1 MISIIQKMDYSED
14 VIKNFFQGFSSREL
28 ELFYKENRIHL
39 KKYAMGS
46 IIHFPEEECLQ
57 VELILEGKV
66 VIERYDFEGRNL
78 RVAQLNKG
86 SIIGGNLLFS
96 RNPRYMLQVL
106 ALTETRLLV
115 LTKEN
120 LLNLIS
126 QKTEFLQRY
135 LEFMSDNAF
144 LLGNKL
150 NNFTKKT
157 IRESLM
163 IYLLDEKRKQQ
174 SNNIILPNSKKDI
187 ATFIGVQRTSVS
199 RELAKMR
206 NEGLI
211 DYSGN
216 EFKIY
221 F

>member
-1 MISIIQKMDYSED
+1 
-14 VIKNFFQGFSSREL
+14 
-28 ELFYKENRIHL
+28 
-39 KKYAMGS
+39 MGS

-150 NNFTKKT
+150 NNFAKKT